1 MSRGYLNLA
10 AQPFVNTRPVVRLS
24 ILLWLVG
31 LLFLAGN
38 VWLYWDFLTGRSDVH
53 ARLAEVD
60 RSIASE
66 RQRIGALDREIAGF
80 DLEQQNDQA
89 KFLNDR
95 IERRRFSWSRLFD
108 ELTAILPKDVRLHSL
123 RPAPAEEGK
132 TTAGRRVSR
141 SAQAD
146 QAGDRVLLNIT
157 AQARKDQAI
166 LDFVDALFANPSF
179 ENPDLQRQATENGG
193 LISFNLDVIYRHPPP
208 GAAAKASSAGDQKV
222 PSTGAPRTA
231 PNAGAQAAPK
241 AAPASSPVP
250 PSRSAESAHRASAS
264 EEGAP

>member
-1 MSRGYLNLA
+1 MSRGHLNLA

-24 ILLWLVG
+24 ILLWVVG

-53 ARLAEVD
+53 ARLAQVD
-60 RSIASE
+60 RSIAAE
-66 RQRIGALDREIAGF
+66 HQRIGALDRELAGF

-89 KFLNDR
+89 TFLNDR

-123 RPAPAEEGK
+123 RPAPAAEG
-132 TTAGRRVSR
+132 ASRGRRVSR
-141 SAQAD
+141 KSQAD
-146 QAGDRVLLNIT
+146 QEGGRVLLNIT
-157 AQARKDQAI
+157 AQARNDKAI
-166 LDFVDALFANPSF
+166 LDFVDALYADPSF

-193 LISFNLDVIYRHPPP
+193 LIGFNLDVIYRHSAPSAASD
-208 GAAAKASSAGDQKV
+208 GDSKAAAPG
-222 PSTGAPRTA
+222 T
-231 PNAGAQAAPK
+231 APK
-241 AAPASSPVP
+241 AGEGAPPASGT
-250 PSRSAESAHRASAS
+250 RSADLAHPAAAP